1 MRWHKDGTLPAV
13 ALKAHL
19 VFGSNQQGIHGKGA
33 ALVAVIHFD
42 AEHGKWDGPVGMS
55 YAIPTKLTP
64 RKTMSVKDIQPYV
77 DKFLDYAR
85 KHRGTHFWVT
95 RIGCG
100 LAGLSDDQV
109 APMFRDAPEN
119 CSFAQEWRQYLI

>member
-1 MRWHKDGTLPAV
+1 MRFHKDGTLPAQ

-19 VFGSNQQGIHGKGA
+19 VFGSNMLGIHGKGA
-33 ALVAVIHFD
+33 ALVAVVHFD

-55 YAIPTKLTP
+55 YAIPTRLNTRTSMRP
-64 RKTMSVKDIQPYV
+64 KDIQPYV

-85 KHRGTHFWVT
+85 RHRGTMFWVT

-100 LAGLSDDQV
+100 LAGMTDDQI
-109 APMFRDAPEN
+109 APMFKDAPEN
-119 CSFAQEWRQYLI
+119 CSFAHQWREYLL